1 MKKLLFFGLMATLML
16 FTACQTDDEVI
27 ESSSVTTTLSD
38 PVYLEVGVLPQTR
51 SETTSVGNESYVES
65 SSGTEVGK
73 DYENSIAEI
82 LVILTTTSSSSEK
95 EAFRVSITDPVYEGS
110 DIYRTVVSQ
119 EDLKPIAG
127 QTVKVYVYCNPTD
140 ELKTSAWDADAIYS
154 LSSTDETLWT
164 KNHILMSNARNHSSS
179 IPSDLS
185 TYNTEANPVE
195 LGTVQVER
203 DVCRFDINSST
214 GTRFWFYSTEDL
226 EGVGETPDEFAFDL
240 KDVALINMSNSFYY
254 LHRVANDV
262 NGVADYQNT
271 NLLNA
276 EITSNWVID
285 TDALEKLSFQG
296 NSLSENFI
304 YHLSDPTSW
313 TWTSIDDIL
322 SNETDN
328 LDGNYNIWRY
338 ATENTIPSIEAQK
351 HGISTAIVFRGTIHF
366 EFNQYLHQ
374 PTSTVYIYDE
384 IYLGEWDDVIDVANN
399 KHFQTQPG
407 IVNACKQ
414 AVAFGQENTEAL
426 KALGFKTITPDE
438 NGDYWVYYY
447 YWNRHNDNNDNNT
460 MGRMEFATVRNNVY
474 KLSINSVKGF
484 GHPDPTSEDIDPDPI
499 LPDDPDETDDAVL
512 DVEVEVYPWVVREN
526 SVDLFN

>member
-1 MKKLLFFGLMATLML
+1 MATLAL

-27 ESSSVTTTLSD
+27 ESSSVTTTISD
-38 PVYLEVGVLPQTR
+38 PVYLEVGILPQTR

-82 LVILTTTSSSSEK
+82 LVILTTTTSSSET

-119 EDLKPIAG
+119 DDLKPIAG

-140 ELKTSAWDADAIYS
+140 ELKNSAWDADATYS
-154 LSSTDETLWT
+154 LSSSDETLWT

-185 TYNTEANPVE
+185 THNTEANPVE

-203 DVCRFDINSST
+203 DVCRFDVNSST
-214 GTRFWFYSTEDL
+214 GTRFWFYDSEEMGI
-226 EGVGETPDEFAFDL
+226 EGAGDTPDEIAFNL

-254 LHRVANDV
+254 LHRVANSL
-262 NGVADYQNT
+262 NSTGGAIADYQNT

-276 EITSNWVID
+276 EITSNWIID
-285 TDALEKLSFQG
+285 TDAEEKLSFSG
-296 NSLSENFI
+296 NSLSGNFI
-304 YHLSDPTSW
+304 YHLSNPTSW
-313 TWTSIDDIL
+313 VWTSIDDIL

-351 HGISTAIVFRGTIHF
+351 HGISTGIVFRGTL
-366 EFNQYLHQ
+366 EFNLYTGFSPN
-374 PTSTVYIYDE
+374 PTTTIYIYDGV
-384 IYLGEWDDVIDVANN
+384 YLGEWDDVIDISN
-399 KHFQTQPG
+399 KKHYQTQPG
-407 IVNACKQ
+407 IVNACQQ
-414 AVAFGQENTEAL
+414 AVAFGQDNTEAL
-426 KALGFKTITPDE
+426 KALGFKSITPDE
-438 NGDYWVYYY
+438 DGNYWVYYY
-447 YWNRHNDNNDNNT
+447 YWNRHNDNSDNTT

-484 GHPDPTSEDIDPDPI
+484 GHPDPTSEDVDPDPI
-499 LPDDPDETDDAVL
+499 LPDGPNETDDAVM

-526 SVDLFN
+526 SIDLFE